1 MSLSLSKRI
10 SFILITG
17 LLSVLIIEGIIRLI
31 PEKKQ
36 VVPPT
41 INQFDERLGW
51 ALKPHSQATGWVGTE
66 KIEYRINSKGLR
78 DGEINYEKPAGTFR
92 IVVIGDSNTFGYGV
106 PIEKHF
112 TSLLEGY
119 FKDVEVINMGVNAYG
134 VDQELIFLRLE
145 GFRYK
150 PDLVLAYVPHYEDHR
165 HMHTYRFGSKK
176 PRFILTE
183 GKLVLTN
190 YPVEDS
196 FAHTSA
202 LRKTHWWFIKHSK
215 AYTTLR
221 NSIQYF
227 INREKPELQKQKVE
241 QQDKKSM
248 KDENFEKE
256 LYTLGDELI
265 HEMHIESIKHAAGFV
280 LVTRMKRLHDV
291 ALKKQMISLDVS
303 NSLNNSEF
311 ALPKP
316 YGHINEC
323 GNGVL
328 AYKIANFLQEN
339 NLIPQK
345 YFITRLSDK

>member
-1 MSLSLSKRI
+1 M
-10 SFILITG
+10 ITG
-17 LLSVLIIEGIIRLI
+17 LISVLFIEGVLRLI
-31 PEKKQ
+31 PEKKH

-51 ALKPHSQATGWVGTE
+51 SLKPHSQATGWVGTE

-78 DGEINYEKPAGTFR
+78 DDETNYEKPEGTFR

-134 VDQELIFLRLE
+134 VDQELIFLRSE

-165 HMHTYRFGSKK
+165 HMHTNRFGSDK

-190 YPVEDS
+190 FPVEDP
-196 FAHTSA
+196 FAHISA
-202 LRKTHWWFIKHSK
+202 LRKIHWWFINHIKTYK
-215 AYTTLR
+215 ILR
-221 NSIQYF
+221 DSILHLT
-227 INREKPELQKQKVE
+227 NREKTELQKQKVK
-241 QQDKKSM
+241 QQDM
-248 KDENFEKE
+248 KNMEDENFEKE
-256 LYTLGDELI
+256 LFTLGDELI
-265 HEMHIESIKHAAGFV
+265 HEMHIESIKHGAGFV

-291 ALKKQMISLDVS
+291 AMKKQMISLDVS
-303 NSLNNSEF
+303 DPLNNHKF

-328 AYKIANFLQEN
+328 AYEIAKFLQEN

-345 YFITRLSDK
+345 YFITALSNR